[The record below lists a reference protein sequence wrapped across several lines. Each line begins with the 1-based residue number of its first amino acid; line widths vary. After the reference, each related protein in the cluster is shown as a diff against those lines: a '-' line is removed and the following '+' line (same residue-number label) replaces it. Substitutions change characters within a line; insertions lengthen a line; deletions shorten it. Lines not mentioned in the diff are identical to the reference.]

1 MSNVNLHPILNWTA
15 ADLQLL
21 EADLRTIVA
30 EVVQR
35 TGLPTRWNG
44 KAIIQAAMDAPGI
57 PARNGAKNWDCS
69 IEVHVTRLS
78 PPGRYATSLH
88 EALYSVSAGL
98 TPADFRAFK
107 GYEEGVV
114 EQLTRLMQNEIV
126 AALGYSGITERR
138 TAYNRYVLLL
148 ENLRGLTQR
157 EESAFYLDLL
167 RTPLCNREDTVL
179 QWILAD
185 TPIAD
190 HAATQ
195 VRFQQGSQ
203 ELKR

>member
-1 MSNVNLHPILNWTA
+1 M
-15 ADLQLL
+15 QLL
-21 EADLRTIVA
+21 EADSRTTVA
-30 EVVQR
+30 EVAQR
-35 TGLPTRWNG
+35 TRLPTRWNG
-44 KAIIQAAMDAPGI
+44 KAIIQTAMDAPGI
-57 PARNGAKNWDCS
+57 PVRNGAKNWDCS

-78 PPGRYATSLH
+78 PPGRYATSVH
-88 EALYSVSAGL
+88 EALHSVSVGL
-98 TPADFRAFK
+98 NPADFRAFK

-114 EQLTRLMQNEIV
+114 EQLTRQMQGEIA
-126 AALGYSGITERR
+126 AALSFQGIMERR

-157 EESAFYLDLL
+157 EENAFYLDLL

-185 TPIAD
+185 TLTAD
-190 HAATQ
+190 HAAAQ
-195 VRFQQGSQ
+195 VRFQQWSQ